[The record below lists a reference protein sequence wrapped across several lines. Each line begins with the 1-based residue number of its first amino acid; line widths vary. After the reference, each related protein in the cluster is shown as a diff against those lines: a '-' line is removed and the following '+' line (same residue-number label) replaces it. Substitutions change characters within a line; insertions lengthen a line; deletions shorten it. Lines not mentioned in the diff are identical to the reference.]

1 MPINQ
6 SNNQGNDLPV
16 VDIPHKLSIK
26 DLVVI
31 VSVAIT
37 LAVQWGLFST
47 RLALLEK
54 SEVQLEQMIKSQ
66 NDDIRRLQI
75 VTQDNVQFINELYR
89 MDNKP
94 APQHLDL
101 YK

>member
-1 MPINQ
+1 MPYNQQNNQ
-6 SNNQGNDLPV
+6 SDDLPI
-16 VDIPHKLSIK
+16 VDIPHKLSLK

-54 SEVQLEQMIKSQ
+54 SQAQLEQEVRTQSA
-66 NDDIRRLQI
+66 DIRHLQVI
-75 VTQDNVQFINELYR
+75 TQDNTQFIDELFR
-89 MDNKP
+89 IQNKP
-94 APQHLDL
+94 VPQHSDM
-101 YK
+101 Y